1 MQINTMVSYSYK
13 FTRKAKLKRTMQ
25 DIPEMWDSQKPYALL
40 LRVDIYKTTLEDYAV
55 IQLI

>member
-1 MQINTMVSYSYK
+1 MVNYSYK
-13 FTRKAKLKRTMQ
+13 FTRKVKLKRTMQ

-40 LRVDIYKTTLEDYAV
+40 LRVYIYKTTLEDYAV